1 MINKPSRDL
10 SPILFFMLGQVL
22 FAARSTKGI
31 TRLSPFERVAIKLPD
46 EVKEILIGI
55 LLGDAHIVRRSPTAN
70 SRVVYAQTAIKHKE
84 YFEYVSNF
92 FIPYCADNYI
102 PQSRLVV
109 DNRTKKTYSAIS
121 FTTMQLPCFNEYR
134 EAFYSLNK
142 KIVPE
147 NISKLLTPRG
157 LAFWIMDDGSK
168 QGDGLHI
175 SVYGFS
181 NTDVDKLMFTLQ
193 DKFNLKCSI
202 HYNRD
207 NKPRIYI
214 FKESMDTLKTLV
226 KPYFIKEMFYK
237 LGL

>member
-1 MINKPSRDL
+1 M
-10 SPILFFMLGQVL
+10 L
-22 FAARSTKGI
+22 FAARSTKGV
-31 TRLSPFERVAIKLPD
+31 TRLSSSDRALVTLPD
-46 EVKEILIGI
+46 EVKEVLIGI
-55 LLGDAHIVRRSPTAN
+55 LLGDGHIVRRSPTAN
-70 SRVVYAQTAIKHKE
+70 SRLVYAQTAIKHKE
-84 YFEYVSNF
+84 YFDYVFGF
-92 FIPYCADNYI
+92 FLPFCVNDYTS
-102 PQSRLVV
+102 QSRLVV

-134 EAFYSLNK
+134 QLFYELNK

-147 NISKLLTPRG
+147 NISKLLTARG
-157 LAFWIMDDGSK
+157 LAFWIMDEGSR
-168 QGDGLHI
+168 QGSGLHI

-181 NTDVDKLMFTLQ
+181 NQDVDKLMFTLQ

-214 FKESMDTLKTLV
+214 FKESMDTLITLV
-226 KPYFIKEMFYK
+226 KPYFIKEMLYK